1 MILLIG
7 GEKGGTGKTTISTNI
22 AALRALDGYDILLV
36 DTDPQKTASFWGL
49 TRDEDSNLPRVTT
62 IQKFDNVKKEIIAL
76 ASKFDD
82 IIIDAGG
89 RDSVE
94 LRTSMLVADKAIFP
108 LRASQFD
115 LWTLAKINSHVSD
128 ARAINEKLKSF
139 VMINQA
145 SSNPSVKESNSA
157 GHFLDDFDEL
167 SLLKTVVAERIAFR
181 KAAISGKSVKELI
194 PEDKKASSEIL
205 SLYEELFNV

>member
-7 GEKGGTGKTTISTNI
+7 GEKGGTGKTTISTNL
-22 AALRALDGYDILLV
+22 AALRAIEGFDVLLV
-36 DTDPQKTASFWGL
+36 DTDPQKTASFWSL
-49 TRDEDSNLPRVTT
+49 TRDEHNVLPRVTT
-62 IQKFDNVKKEIIAL
+62 IQKFDNVKKEILAL
-76 ASKFDD
+76 KGKFDD

-94 LRTSMLVADKAIFP
+94 LRTSLLVADKAVFP

-115 LWTLAKINSHVSD
+115 LWTLAKINSHVCD
-128 ARAINEKLKSF
+128 ARAINECLKAS

-145 SSNPSVKESNSA
+145 SSNPSVKESESA
-157 GHFLDDFDEL
+157 GGFLDDFDEL
-167 SLLKTVVAERIAFR
+167 RMLKSVIAERIAFR
-181 KAAISGKSVKELI
+181 KAAIEGKSVKELI

-205 SLYEELFNV
+205 GLYEEVFNG